1 MAAVQPSN
9 PWDLELFTL
18 PGEEGSGT
26 TSPHTH
32 ASMVIDRYSQSS
44 PSSYPEVSARVNGV
58 QKEYFQTQY
67 RSEQAAARALVR
79 EAVAETHFE
88 SCVVSECKAFAQG
101 AASGAMDGFR
111 SVLDSAVDAGRFIG
125 RGVSKMARIH
135 ALSTGLRNEGI
146 LNPSSSKI
154 QKLEEELSEET
165 QYFREMGTALLRGAK
180 TATGV
185 AKETFR
191 LLSLSQAMRGDEF
204 PCPTDRQLTEAVI
217 AFQNEMENHEELRY
231 LVQHAS
237 LEERAHFIFRTATEF
252 ATPGAT
258 LKGIKVA
265 AAPLVATRRYKKL
278 ARHEFIAAY
287 SIPGLESAL
296 VRQLYKNKVY
306 TQFCKGKNPVW
317 LTDHTLVQ
325 SMRTELAAGGYFH
338 QTNLQNALSMAGSG
352 KILSLEA
359 RQGKGVWFSL
369 VPGKNFGE
377 IGIVL
382 RQTAIDS
389 SEIAAAHPRLN
400 IWKAVKN
407 PIQISQKNVVAVTY
421 DNTLS
426 FSKKE
431 LLAKLFAERG
441 IRVISADTMDA
452 VREQIIKKF
461 GVVMPRHWE
470 KELWREQPRSK
481 MN

>member
-44 PSSYPEVSARVNGV
+44 PSSYPEVSARVDGV

-135 ALSTGLRNEGI
+135 ALSTDLRNEGI
-146 LNPSSSKI
+146 LDPSSSKI

-165 QYFREMGTALLRGAK
+165 AYFREMGTALLRGAK

-237 LEERAHFIFRTATEF
+237 LEERAHFIFRTATELV
-252 ATPGAT
+252 TPGAT
-258 LKGIKVA
+258 LKGIKVGG
-265 AAPLVATRRYKKL
+265 APLVASRDFRKL
-278 ARHEFIAAY
+278 ARHEFIGKY
-287 SIPGLESAL
+287 QKPGLANAL
-296 VRQLYKNKVY
+296 VRQLYQGRVY
-306 TQFCKGKNPVW
+306 TQFSKNKRVVW
-317 LTDHTLVQ
+317 LTDQIVTKKVG
-325 SMRTELAAGGYFH
+325 TELAAGAYYH
-338 QTNLQNALSMAGSG
+338 QTSLKNALSMAGSG
-352 KILSLEA
+352 KLLPFEA
-359 RQGKGVWFSL
+359 TKGKGVWLSL
-369 VPGKNFGE
+369 VPETEHYGE

-382 RQTAIDS
+382 RRSAIDA
-389 SEIAAAHPRLN
+389 SELSTVHPKVN
-400 IWKAVKN
+400 FWKAVKN
-407 PIQISQKNVVAVTY
+407 PIEMAPENVVAVTFER
-421 DNTLS
+421 TVS
-426 FSKKE
+426 FSRKE
-431 LLAKLFAERG
+431 LLTKLFAERG
-441 IRVISADTMDA
+441 IPVISAEKMNA
-452 VREQIIKKF
+452 VRERVVQTF
-461 GVVMPRHWE
+461 GFPKPRHWA
-470 KELWREQPRSK
+470 KEEWHKKPTS
-481 MN
+481 